1 MSGHNKWS
9 KIKHKKA
16 GTDAAK
22 SKIFSK
28 MAKLISTAS
37 KQAGGDVTSPVLRTV
52 IEKAREY
59 NMPADNI
66 ERAVKKGSG
75 ADAETLEAIS
85 YEVYGPGGSAL
96 IIEVLTS
103 NRNKAAQ
110 EIKFILSKH
119 GLALAAQGSAVWA
132 FSKVSDPST
141 SLGASWKPNTT
152 IPLSAEDEK
161 ALEVLIE
168 ELEDN
173 DEVQEIYTNAE

>member
-16 GTDAAK
+16 GADATK

-28 MAKLISTAS
+28 MARAIATAS
-37 KQAGGDVTSPVLRTV
+37 KQVNGDITSPILRTA

-66 ERAVKKGSG
+66 DRAVKKGSG
-75 ADAETLEAIS
+75 VDAEQMENIVYEA
-85 YEVYGPGGSAL
+85 YGPGGCAL
-96 IIEVLTS
+96 VIEALTA

-110 EIKFILSKH
+110 EVKFILSKH
-119 GLALAAQGSAVWA
+119 GLSLAGVGSATWA
-132 FSKVSDPST
+132 FT
-141 SLGASWKPNTT
+141 REGIEWKPNTMVP
-152 IPLSAEDEK
+152 IEEEDSK
-161 ALEVLIE
+161 MLEALIE

-173 DEVQEIYTNAE
+173 DEVQDVYTNAD

>member
-28 MAKLISTAS
+28 MARAISTAS
-37 KQAGGDVTSPVLRTV
+37 KQVGGDINSPTLRAV
-52 IEKAREY
+52 IDKAREF

-66 ERAVKKGSG
+66 DRAVKKGSG
-75 ADAETLEAIS
+75 VDAESMDAITYEA
-85 YEVYGPGGSAL
+85 YGPGGSAL
-96 IIEVLTS
+96 IIEALTS

-110 EIKFILSKH
+110 EVKFILSKH
-119 GLALAAQGSAVWA
+119 GFVLAAQGSATWA
-132 FSKVSDPST
+132 FTKENSE
-141 SLGASWKPNTT
+141 WIPNMTV
-152 IPLSAEDEK
+152 PLSEDDSLILEK
-161 ALEVLIE
+161 LIE

-173 DEVQEIYTNAE
+173 DEVQDVYTNAE